1 METKPA
7 ISELICVGA
16 VTGTRGVKG
25 DVRIKSFTAD
35 PQDISSYGPLFD
47 KTGNITYEL
56 KVTGQAKGQ
65 LIGRIVGT
73 PNRTAAEKLKGLQFF
88 VPRDSLPST
97 NDDEYYFSDLVGLS
111 VEDTDGKAL
120 GTISSVEN
128 FGAGDVLEI
137 VGVVNGGLMVP
148 FTKETVPQVD
158 IQNGIAIIDP
168 PDGIFDPPHEEA
180 NNSNSSQ

>member
-35 PQDISSYGPLFD
+35 PQDITSYGPLFD
-47 KTGNITYEL
+47 ETGNVVYEL

-65 LIGRIVGT
+65 LIGRIAGT

-88 VPRDSLPST
+88 VPRASLPT
-97 NDDEYYFSDLVGLS
+97 IDDDEYYFSDLIGLN
-111 VEDTDGKAL
+111 VEDTEGKAL

-128 FGAGDVLEI
+128 FGAGDILEI
-137 VGVVNGGLMVP
+137 VGVINGGLMVP
-148 FTKETVPQVD
+148 FNKITVPQVD
-158 IQNGIAIIDP
+158 IQNGIVVIDP
-168 PDGIFDPPHEEA
+168 PDGIFDPPDEEA
-180 NNSNSSQ
+180 NKSNSSQ